1 MEIPKVIITN
11 QKTIV
16 NFDSFENQ
24 VGLSSYDLALISLNK
39 ITNESKS
46 YLNDY
51 SSILFQSKL
60 SLNCLLYN
68 GFIYYLNKVDI

>member
-11 QKTIV
+11 QKKID
-16 NFDSFENQ
+16 NLDSFENQ

-46 YLNDY
+46 YLND
-51 SSILFQSKL
+51 SSRITFS
-60 SLNCLLYN
+60 
-68 GFIYYLNKVDI
+68 I